1 MINRGMC
8 MELFKDCNKIL
19 EKINSIRT
27 EKKIGIDKIA
37 TDLKK
42 DKSVVSRLLNGKY
55 SLDLVDFI
63 NICKSL
69 GVEPSTL
76 LDSILNPGTTRV
88 LLSKENL
95 DSFENILE
103 LINSYRK

>member
-1 MINRGMC
+1 
-8 MELFKDCNKIL
+8 MELFKDNEKIL
-19 EKINSIRT
+19 EKINSIRN

-55 SLDLVDFI
+55 SLDLIDFI
-63 NICKSL
+63 NICRSL
-69 GVEPSTL
+69 DVEPSSL
-76 LDSILNPGTTRV
+76 LDSILNPGSIRI
-88 LLSKENL
+88 LLSNENL
-95 DSFENILE
+95 DSFDNILE

>member
-1 MINRGMC
+1 
-8 MELFKDCNKIL
+8 MELFKDNEKIL
-19 EKINSIRT
+19 EKINLIRN

-55 SLDLVDFI
+55 SLDLIDFI
-63 NICKSL
+63 NICRSL
-69 GVEPSTL
+69 DVEPSSL
-76 LDSILNPGTTRV
+76 LDSILNPGSIRI
-88 LLSKENL
+88 LLSNENL
-95 DSFENILE
+95 DSFDNILE